1 MTIPTRDCDDLVM
14 GSGMAGLA
22 VAARL
27 AHAGRRVIVVEAHD
41 TPGGYA
47 HTFELG
53 RYRFC
58 AQVHYIFGCRPGGSV
73 HRLLDDLGLVDRVP
87 FIELE
92 PDGYDH
98 IVIAGDHYRVPSGWD
113 TYRKRIV
120 GQFPDE
126 ADGINRYFAIVAEI
140 EKELAKLPDSIGLS
154 DVLAAPFRFP
164 RLIQMRSWTLSRLF
178 DKLGLSARARA
189 VLAGQCGDYLLPP
202 SQVSLLLHATL
213 VTAYG
218 GGAFYPRQHYH
229 HLVETLVESISSRPG
244 CEVLLE
250 HEIDRIEVDAGRVI
264 SAHTADGRSLRA
276 DRFISNMDPL
286 ATVNLAGTDAF
297 PRKFVRRLSDD
308 YSYGGLSLYLGLRD
322 IDLREFG
329 FGSYNVWSY
338 PHDDLDRIYA
348 DQGERNDLSDPWL
361 FMSTATLHSDEPGL
375 APPGCHTLQ
384 IATHASYTEW
394 NALRQS
400 DPRAYRR
407 EKKRLRNHLLDVIE
421 ARFIPGLRDHI
432 DVFAL
437 GTPTTN
443 ERFVHAPHG
452 NSYGSALTPEHV
464 NTNRRPQQALEN
476 LWLVNATAGW
486 PSVAGTIGSGHRLAK
501 QLLEHPS

>member
-1 MTIPTRDCDDLVM
+1 MPTLDCDDVVM

-27 AHAGRRVIVVEAHD
+27 ADAGRRVIVVEAHD
-41 TPGGYA
+41 MPGGYA
-47 HTFELG
+47 HTFDLG

-58 AQVHYIFGCRPGGSV
+58 AEVHYIFGCRPGGSV
-73 HRLLDDLGLVDRVP
+73 HALLDELGLVEQVP
-87 FIELE
+87 FIELD

-98 IVIAGDHYRVPSGWD
+98 IVVAGDRYRIPSGWETFRD
-113 TYRKRIV
+113 RMVELFPEEAKALHRYFDIV
-120 GQFPDE
+120 GEIADE
-126 ADGINRYFAIVAEI
+126 
-140 EKELAKLPDSIGLS
+140 LSKLPDSIGIG
-154 DVLAAPFRFP
+154 DVIAAPFRFP
-164 RLIQMRSWTLSRLF
+164 RLIQMRGWTLSRLF
-178 DKLGLSARARA
+178 DKLRLSSRVRT
-189 VLAGQCGDYLLPP
+189 VLGGQCGDYLLPP
-202 SQVSLLLHATL
+202 SRVSLLLHATL

-218 GGAFYPRQHYH
+218 SGAFYPRQHYH
-229 HLVETLVESISSRPG
+229 HLVDALVRSIAARTD
-244 CEVLLE
+244 CQVLLE
-250 HEIDRIEVDAGRVI
+250 HEIDRIEVDDGRVTAVHTSAGRM
-264 SAHTADGRSLRA
+264 LRA
-276 DRFISNMDPL
+276 DRYISNMDPL
-286 ATVNLAGTDAF
+286 ATVKLAGAEAF
-297 PRKFVRRLSDD
+297 PEKFVRGLSDE

-322 IDLREFG
+322 IDLRELG
-329 FGSYNVWSY
+329 FGSHNVWSY

-384 IATHASYTEW
+384 VATHASYDEW
-394 NALRQS
+394 SALRDQ

-443 ERFVHAPHG
+443 ERFVRAPHG
-452 NSYGSALTPEHV
+452 NSYGAALTPEHV
-464 NTNRRPQQALEN
+464 NTHRRPQQALEN

-486 PSVAGTIGSGHRLAK
+486 PSVAGTISSGRRLAE
-501 QLLEHPS
+501 QLLEKQR